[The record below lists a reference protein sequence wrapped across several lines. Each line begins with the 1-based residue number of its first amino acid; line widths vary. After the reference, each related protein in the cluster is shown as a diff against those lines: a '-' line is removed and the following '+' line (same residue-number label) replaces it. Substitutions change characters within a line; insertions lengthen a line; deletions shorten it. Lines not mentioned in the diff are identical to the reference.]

1 MAEIRVPKSHAE
13 KLDARAL
20 KNAGR
25 LPATPWSKGRGGAWQ
40 SKKALVK
47 KYKVSMNTVYN
58 ALERAEKLVS
68 TTSAEG

>member
-1 MAEIRVPKSHAE
+1 MAKIRVPKSHSE
-13 KLDARAL
+13 KLDERAL
-20 KNAGR
+20 KIQAEYQRLLAQGR
-25 LPATPWSKGRGGAWQ
+25 GAWQ

-58 ALERAEKLVS
+58 ALERAEKLNT

>member
-1 MAEIRVPKSHAE
+1 MAEIRVPKSHSE
-13 KLDARAL
+13 KLDERAL
-20 KNAGR
+20 KIQAEYQRLLAQGR
-25 LPATPWSKGRGGAWQ
+25 GAWQ

-58 ALERAEKLVS
+58 ALERAEKLNA

>member
-1 MAEIRVPKSHAE
+1 MQADY
-13 KLDARAL
+13 L
-20 KNAGR
+20 R
-25 LPATPWSKGRGGAWQ
+25 LLEQGRGPWQ